1 MELGAGESKPTPSNP
16 RGYSKRQITILNFF
30 RDRDSKNRVSNS
42 NDDGHFS
49 SWGGETNSFGNN
61 VNGNYKNGIAYNIFK
76 PSNSYITPKKGPTTD
91 EVNESTIMKD
101 AMDDILRFSEIE
113 VHAYTL
119 HIIKIAQE
127 LNLISRITAWDATR
141 PNIANMIGWH
151 QFPTHLPKEFY
162 EGDASSL
169 QD

>member
-1 MELGAGESKPTPSNP
+1 
-16 RGYSKRQITILNFF
+16 
-30 RDRDSKNRVSNS
+30 
-42 NDDGHFS
+42 
-49 SWGGETNSFGNN
+49 
-61 VNGNYKNGIAYNIFK
+61 
-76 PSNSYITPKKGPTTD
+76 
-91 EVNESTIMKD
+91 
-101 AMDDILRFSEIE
+101 MDDILRFSEIE